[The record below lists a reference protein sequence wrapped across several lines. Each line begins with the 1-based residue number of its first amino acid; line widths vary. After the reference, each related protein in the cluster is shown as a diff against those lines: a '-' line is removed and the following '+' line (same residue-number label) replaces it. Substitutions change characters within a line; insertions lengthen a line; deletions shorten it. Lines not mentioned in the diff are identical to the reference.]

1 MRVTSAK
8 KRNEAAPTA
17 AGRTGCLVRALKGVP
32 FQCRLTVWRHIRE
45 RERSI
50 TRQTTRLDM
59 AKNNLDRDFDMNS

>member
-1 MRVTSAK
+1 
-8 KRNEAAPTA
+8 
-17 AGRTGCLVRALKGVP
+17 
-32 FQCRLTVWRHIRE
+32 LTVWRHIRE